1 MIKTPADKPLNL
13 KLKIPPHDQDA
24 EAALLGSIMLKPEVL
39 HELGDTL
46 NTADFY
52 SNKNKIVWKAISKLH
67 GEHNPIDAVSVS
79 TVMKEQGVLDQ
90 IGGVSYLADLINKTP
105 TAANAMY
112 YAELV
117 AKKGSLRRLI
127 DAADQILELGYNE
140 KEESGSVFDR
150 AEQLILGL
158 TSFSKKTY
166 VTLRDTLSDAWERF
180 DQLHKSE
187 KDFRGVPTGFKDL
200 DNLLSGFQKADLI
213 ILAARP
219 SVGKTTFALD
229 IARHV
234 ACRLHL
240 PVAIFSLEMSS
251 QQLVDRILAA
261 ESRVNSWALRTGKL
275 THEDDFTRIRDALDS
290 LDKAPILIDDQASTN
305 VTRMKS
311 MARRMKA
318 EHGLELIVVDYL
330 QLMSPTRDHDSMVQQ
345 VTEIS
350 RALKGLARELEVP
363 VLALSQLSRDVEK
376 RGGKPRL
383 SDLRDSG
390 SIEQDAD
397 VVMFIHREDRFN
409 EGSDRKNI
417 AEILVEKHRN
427 GPVGKVELYFDEDKT
442 SFTSIEK
449 GNFGDF

>member
-1 MIKTPADKPLNL
+1 VKTPADKPLSVNL
-13 KLKIPPHDQDA
+13 KTPPHDQAA

-39 HELGDTL
+39 HEIADVI
-46 NTADFY
+46 NPDDFY
-52 SNKNKIVWKAISKLH
+52 SGKNKIVFKAIFHLH
-67 GEHNPIDAVSVS
+67 NEHNPIDAISVANIIR
-79 TVMKEQGVLDQ
+79 ENGQLEQ
-90 IGGVSYLADLINKTP
+90 IGGASYLAELINQTP
-105 TAANAMY
+105 TAANAVY

-117 AKKGSLRRLI
+117 AKKGSIRRLI
-127 DAADQILELGYNE
+127 NAADEILQLGYDE
-140 KEESGSVFDR
+140 KEQTDSVFDR
-150 AEQLILGL
+150 AEQLIFGL
-158 TSFSKKTY
+158 TNFSKKTY
-166 VTLRDTLSDAWERF
+166 VTLKDTLADAWDRI

-187 KDFRGVPTGFKDL
+187 KDFRGVPTGFRDL
-200 DNLLSGFQKADLI
+200 DNLLSGLQKADLI

-275 THEDDFTRIRDALDS
+275 THEDDFARIRDALDS

-305 VTRMKS
+305 ITRMKA

-330 QLMSPTRDHDSMVQQ
+330 QLMTPTRNHDSMVQQ

-363 VLALSQLSRDVEK
+363 VLALSQLSRAVEQ

-397 VVMFIHREDRFN
+397 VVMFIHREERFN
-409 EGSDRKNI
+409 ESSDRKNI

-427 GPVGKVELYFDEDKT
+427 GPVGHIELFFDEEKT
-442 SFTSIEK
+442 SFVTIEK
-449 GNFGDF
+449 GSFGDF